1 MSTESVMLSNQV
13 ILCCPL
19 LLLPSVFPSIRVFS
33 KELTLRIR
41 CPKYWSFSIS
51 PSSEYSGLN
60 FFRIDW
66 LDPLAVQGTLKI
78 LLQHH
83 NSKESILQCL
93 AFLMVQHS
101 QQTWQQENPW
111 LWVYRPLFA
120 KWCLCFWIHCLVCS
134 RFSSKGQASF
144 DFMAAHTICSD
155 FGVQESKISH
165 SFHFFP
171 LFVMSWWNWGH
182 DLRFLNVEF

>member
-1 MSTESVMLSNQV
+1 MFSKHLIIRHS
-13 ILCCPL
+13 L
-19 LLLPSVFPSIRVFS
+19 LLLPSVFHSIMVFS
-33 KELTLRIR
+33 NESTLYITW
-41 CPKYWSFSIS
+41 PKYWNFSFSIS
-51 PSSEYSGLN
+51 SSNEYSGLIS
-60 FFRIDW
+60 FRIDW
-66 LDPLAVQGTLKI
+66 FDLIPVHGTLMS

-155 FGVQESKISH
+155 FGVQESKICH

-171 LFVMSWWNWGH
+171 LFVMEWWNWGH